1 MKKGNG
7 ERNNEEAKERRGRG
21 RNARARCC
29 AVVVGGAD
37 EETKRGVIEHTIAR
51 VVAG

>member
-7 ERNNEEAKERRGRG
+7 ERNNEEAKERWVREEHVCVGA
-21 RNARARCC
+21 ARWG
-29 AVVVGGAD
+29 GGAD
-37 EETKRGVIEHTIAR
+37 EETETGVIEHTVAR